1 MIHIRPDNFQLP
13 DVLSTDAASVDH
25 LYMVVYYF
33 SVLFTVVI
41 TATMLF
47 FVVKYRRRPGIK
59 AEPVT
64 HNTTLEVT
72 WTVLPI
78 FFVIALFH
86 YSFKEY
92 AHEAVAAE
100 NSIEIG
106 VRGQQWSWT
115 FTYPNGKQDAAE
127 VTIPV
132 NQPVKFV
139 ISSQDVIHSFYVPGA
154 RLKKDAVPG
163 MYSSI
168 AFTPNTIGDMQIF
181 CAEYCGKDHSG
192 MLAKI
197 HVVAQ
202 KDYDDFLKKGD
213 RLDGE
218 PLDAYGA
225 RLYKKNACYTCHTID
240 GSKGNGPSWK
250 GIWGR
255 HEDIQGGDGI
265 TVDENYVK
273 ESILK
278 PQAKIVAGFTN
289 VQMPPFTL
297 NDEQIS
303 GIIAYMKTLK

>member
-1 MIHIRPDNFQLP
+1 MIHISPDNFQLP
-13 DVLSTDAASVDH
+13 EALSTDAARVDE
-25 LYMVVYYF
+25 LYMFVYWF
-33 SVLFTVVI
+33 SVVFTVAI
-41 TATMLF
+41 TGTMLY
-47 FVVKYRRRPGIK
+47 FVWKYRRRPGHK

-64 HNTTLEVT
+64 HNTTLEIA

-78 FFVIALFH
+78 FFVMGLFH
-86 YSFKEY
+86 LGFKEY
-92 AHEAVAAE
+92 AHEALAAT
-100 NSIEIG
+100 NSVEIG

-115 FTYPNGKQDAAE
+115 FTYPNGKQDASE

-132 NQPVKFV
+132 NKPVKFI
-139 ISSQDVIHSFYVPGA
+139 ISSQDVLHSFYVPGA

-202 KDYDDFLKKGD
+202 KDYEDFLKKGD
-213 RLDGE
+213 RMDGE

-225 RLYKKNACYTCHTID
+225 RLYKKNACYTCHTTD
-240 GSKGNGPSWK
+240 GSKGNGPTWK
-250 GIWGR
+250 DIYGR
-255 HEDIQGGDGI
+255 HETMTSGETLTIDD
-265 TVDENYVK
+265 NYIK

-278 PQAKIVAGFTN
+278 PQAKIVNGFTN

>member
-1 MIHIRPDNFQLP
+1 MIHISPENFQLP
-13 DVLSTDAASVDH
+13 EALSTDAANVDA
-25 LYMVVYYF
+25 LYMLVYYI
-33 SVLFTVVI
+33 SVAFTVAV
-41 TATMLF
+41 TGTMLF
-47 FVVKYRRRPGIK
+47 FVWKYRRRPGVK

-78 FFVIALFH
+78 FFVAVLFH
-86 YSFKEY
+86 LGFKEY
-92 AHEAVAAE
+92 AHEALAGDNAL
-100 NSIEIG
+100 EIG
-106 VRGQQWSWT
+106 VRGQQWSWN
-115 FTYPNGKQDAAE
+115 FTYPNGKQDASE

-132 NQPVKFV
+132 NRPVKFV

-168 AFTPNTIGDMQIF
+168 SFTPNTIGDMQVF

-197 HVVAQ
+197 HVVAE
-202 KDYDDFLKKGD
+202 KEYEDFLKKGD

-218 PLDAYGA
+218 SLDAYGA
-225 RLYKKNACYTCHTID
+225 RLYKKNACYTCHTVD
-240 GSKGNGPSWK
+240 GSKGNGPTWK
-250 GIWGR
+250 GIYG
-255 HEDIQGGDGI
+255 HQATMMSGETL
-265 TVDENYVK
+265 TVDDNYIK

-278 PQAKIVAGFTN
+278 PQAKIVSGFTN

-303 GIIAYMKTLK
+303 ALIAYMKTLK

>member
-1 MIHIRPDNFQLP
+1 MIHISPDNFQLP
-13 DVLSTDAASVDH
+13 EALSTDAARVDD
-25 LYMVVYYF
+25 LYMFVYWF
-33 SVLFTVVI
+33 SVVFTVAI
-41 TATMLF
+41 TGTMLY
-47 FVVKYRRRPGIK
+47 FVWKYRRRPGVK

-72 WTVLPI
+72 WTVIPI
-78 FFVIALFH
+78 FFVMALFH
-86 YSFKEY
+86 MGFKEY
-92 AHEAVAAE
+92 AHEALAAT
-100 NSIEIG
+100 NSVEIG

-115 FTYPNGKQDAAE
+115 FTYPNGKQDASE

-132 NQPVKFV
+132 NKPVKFI
-139 ISSQDVIHSFYVPGA
+139 ISSQDVLHSFYVPGA

-213 RLDGE
+213 RMDGE

-225 RLYKKNACYTCHTID
+225 RLYKKNACYTCHTTD
-240 GSKGNGPSWK
+240 GSKGNGPTWK
-250 GIWGR
+250 DIYGR
-255 HEDIQGGDGI
+255 QETMTSGETLTIDD
-265 TVDENYVK
+265 NYIK

-278 PQAKIVAGFTN
+278 PQAKIVNGFTN